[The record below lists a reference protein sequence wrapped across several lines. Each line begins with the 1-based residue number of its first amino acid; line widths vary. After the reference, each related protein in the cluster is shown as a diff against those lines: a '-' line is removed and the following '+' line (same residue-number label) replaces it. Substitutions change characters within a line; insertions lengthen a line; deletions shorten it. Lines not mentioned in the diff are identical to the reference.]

1 MSIQNLVS
9 MQINPAD
16 VVEIN
21 EFILKIKGKLGTG
34 LISLKPEE
42 RRAYAKMGDKSLAFV
57 EKALDFGSTYPDL
70 VPPYVDLA
78 ELKKDLEAVKV
89 MISILHKLE
98 EITTKLDD
106 TALLAGSEAYTAA
119 LSIYAAAK
127 DASRRNVGGAVN
139 AYNEMKMRFPGRKGN
154 YDSTQS

>member
-1 MSIQNLVS
+1 MSNQNLVS
-9 MQINPAD
+9 IEISPAD

-21 EFILKIKGKLGTG
+21 EFILKIKGKLSTG
-34 LISLKPEE
+34 FINLNPDE
-42 RRAYAKMGDKSLAFV
+42 RRAYAKMGDKTLAFV
-57 EKALDFGSTYPDL
+57 EKALDFGTTYPDL
-70 VPPYVDLA
+70 VPAYVDLA

-89 MISILHKLE
+89 MISILRKLE

-127 DASRRNVGGAVN
+127 DAARRNVSGAGS
-139 AYNEMKMRFPGRKGN
+139 AYNEMKMRFPGRKAN
-154 YDSTQS
+154 DDNSQV

>member
-9 MQINPAD
+9 IVINPTD

-21 EFILKIKGKLGTG
+21 ESILKIKDKLSTG
-34 LISLKPEE
+34 FVNLTADE
-42 RRAYAKMGDKSLAFV
+42 RRAYAKMGDKTLAFV
-57 EKALDFGSTYPDL
+57 EKALDFGASYPDL
-70 VPPYVDLA
+70 VPAYVDLA

-89 MISILHKLE
+89 MISILRKLE
-98 EITTKLDD
+98 EITTMLDD

-127 DASRRNVGGAVN
+127 DATRRNVGGAAS
-139 AYNEMKMRFPGRKGN
+139 AYNEMKMRFPGRKANDGT
-154 YDSTQS
+154 TQV